1 MKRAYLMGCVFLLFS
16 YDIVCKWSINFWN
29 RLIVGSKLN
38 WHDPLKENITCQF
51 LVPKFHL
58 GSHRE
63 ECADHFSF
71 NYAEGVG
78 RMHGELVE
86 TIWAGLNWLQYSTR
100 EMSAGHR
107 REVIT
112 EAMNYWN
119 WGKVIRTG
127 RLFCEFTSRTGETNV
142 MLLQR
147 QGSSESCDRRFNN

>member
-1 MKRAYLMGCVFLLFS
+1 MKAAYILGITFFLFS
-16 YDIVCKWSINFWN
+16 YDVVCKWHINFWT
-29 RLIVGSKLN
+29 RLKLGSKTN
-38 WHDPLKENITCQF
+38 WYDVLKDSMQYQF

-58 GSHRE
+58 GSHKE
-63 ECADHFSF
+63 ECADRFSF
-71 NYAEGVG
+71 NYADGVG

-86 TIWAGLNWLQYSTR
+86 TIWAGLNWLQYSTQ

-127 RLFCEFTSRTGETNV
+127 MFYHQVLCAC
-142 MLLQR
+142 Q
-147 QGSSESCDRRFNN
+147 